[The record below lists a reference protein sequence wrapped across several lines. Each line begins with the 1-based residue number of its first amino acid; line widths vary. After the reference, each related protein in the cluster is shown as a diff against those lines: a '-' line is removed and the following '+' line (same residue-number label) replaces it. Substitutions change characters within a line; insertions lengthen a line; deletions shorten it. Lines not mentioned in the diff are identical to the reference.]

1 MIDFLFESAVAPF
14 TIALGILAG
23 LLVLELV
30 ALLVGGSL
38 FGGESDAGADFD
50 ADVDLDADLDV
61 DAELDMAAAFGADL
75 DADLAGGELAE
86 LPETT
91 AAAPFNPGLT
101 GWLGLGKMPFLIWLA
116 TMCLSFGLSGLG
128 LQMALRDFLGFTLP
142 AGLASLPALFVSL
155 WFTRGF
161 GAWFARVL
169 PQTETSA
176 LSESSLG
183 RRRGVVTQGTAAR
196 GRPAEVRVMDGY
208 GNAHYLRAEPMS
220 EGDEI
225 SAGTEVLVIRDR
237 RAKAYV
243 LVPVSE

>member
-1 MIDFLFESAVAPF
+1 
-14 TIALGILAG
+14 
-23 LLVLELV
+23 
-30 ALLVGGSL
+30 
-38 FGGESDAGADFD
+38 
-50 ADVDLDADLDV
+50 
-61 DAELDMAAAFGADL
+61 
-75 DADLAGGELAE
+75 
-86 LPETT
+86 
-91 AAAPFNPGLT
+91 
-101 GWLGLGKMPFLIWLA
+101 
-116 TMCLSFGLSGLG
+116 
-128 LQMALRDFLGFTLP
+128 
-142 AGLASLPALFVSL
+142 
-155 WFTRGF
+155 FTRGF

>member
-14 TIALGILAG
+14 TVALGILAG
-23 LLVLELV
+23 LLVLELM

-50 ADVDLDADLDV
+50 ADVGLDVDLDV
-61 DAELDMAAAFGADL
+61 DAGLDMEAAFDADL
-75 DADLAGGELAE
+75 EADLAGGELAE

-91 AAAPFNPGLT
+91 AAAPVNPRLT

-128 LQMALRDFLGFTLP
+128 LQTGLRDFLGFTLP
-142 AGLASLPALFVSL
+142 AGLASLPALFVAL

>member
-1 MIDFLFESAVAPF
+1 MS
-14 TIALGILAG
+14 
-23 LLVLELV
+23 
-30 ALLVGGSL
+30 
-38 FGGESDAGADFD
+38 
-50 ADVDLDADLDV
+50 
-61 DAELDMAAAFGADL
+61 AAFDADL

-91 AAAPFNPGLT
+91 ASAPVNPGLT

-116 TMCLSFGLSGLG
+116 SMCLSFGLSGLG
-128 LQMALRDFLGFTLP
+128 LQSALRDALGFTLSP
-142 AGLASLPALFVSL
+142 ALASVPALIVAL

-169 PQTETSA
+169 PHTETSA
-176 LSESSLG
+176 LSENALG
-183 RRRGVVTQGTAAR
+183 RRRGVITQGTAAR
-196 GRPAEVRVMDGY
+196 GRPAEVRVQDRY

-220 EGDEI
+220 DGEQI

-243 LVPVSE
+243 LVPVSD